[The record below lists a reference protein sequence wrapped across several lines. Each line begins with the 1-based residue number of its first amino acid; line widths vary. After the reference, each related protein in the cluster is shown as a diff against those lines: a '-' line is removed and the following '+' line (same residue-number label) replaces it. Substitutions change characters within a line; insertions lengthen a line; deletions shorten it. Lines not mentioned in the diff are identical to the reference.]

1 MDIME
6 EPQVAMEDI
15 HYRVILV
22 NRSVSEDRCIRRNT
36 RHLDD
41 DVAKTE
47 PQCIADTVKCILEV
61 FPEAYLCST
70 EGACMSHWLKPQEDH
85 EADLQP
91 TVILLDT
98 PYQQFFPAQ
107 FPNERRDESHD
118 GNSYGLSLLK
128 KVESEARARHLYE
141 QVIPVPL
148 IQLPD
153 AMNNVSGADRTR
165 MRQQCID
172 FGAKAVLSGPLN
184 AKSITVVQDR
194 AYHAYKDALMRK
206 QALADVRKG
215 RKRSLIAVFNDTR
228 PYGYLREYLVE
239 SLIKKICSTEDDR
252 DDEIY
257 KAIISV
263 SPEKRIEISRAISTW
278 HFDAHKFDYD
288 ELIVAAELTL
298 NHALSMPELK
308 AFRISPTQLQNFLKA
323 CRAAYMGFVPYHN
336 FRHVIDVLQA
346 TFHQL
351 LRIGALP
358 PYPNVNGPHPSPIA
372 KSSTA
377 PTIGPE
383 EAFTLLLTAIGHD
396 VLHPG
401 VNNGFLIEARAPLAE
416 LYNDRSVLENF
427 HSTSYCQILKQ
438 HWPIFYENRRLRT
451 LMISCILATD
461 MALHFDY
468 MAKLGNLQKLRA
480 QKPDLDDWNEKAV
493 EEARVL
499 VCALV
504 IKCADISNVARRHD
518 IGAQWM
524 HLLNDELILQTQ
536 IERDMGQKT
545 ALVAPPSTSLDGRIR
560 SQLKFMELFAFPL
573 FRGVADIL
581 PGLQFSVDEMEL
593 NLTHFENQLL
603 LPSAGSTMENSPG
616 ISKQSPPPKCDSEP
630 PTEKSAL
637 NGRPNGVLPSLTTT
651 DFSRG
656 GVGLHGSNRQRCS
669 EATEGSSAPCS
680 GEWGSQANSATTG
693 KMPLSP
699 STQGTS
705 IISRDSMDKS
715 IGVPVTTVTAPDSP
729 TAIPEATKMSSD
741 RDQLQVNEKIDHF
754 VSDDEDNMSNG
765 HGHMNGSG
773 STLGQDY
780 LKPEQETGNGKTI
793 KKKASLMGL
802 KNKFS
807 SKFSSFTKSK
817 KGKTSCPASP
827 ERSAD
832 SMG

>member
-15 HYRVILV
+15 HYRVIFV
-22 NRSVSEDRCIRRNT
+22 NRSISEDRCIQRNA
-36 RHLDD
+36 RHLDED
-41 DVAKTE
+41 LDA
-47 PQCIADTVKCILEV
+47 
-61 FPEAYLCST
+61 AYLCST

-91 TVILLDT
+91 TIILLDT
-98 PYQQFFPAQ
+98 PYQQFFPAR

-153 AMNNVSGADRTR
+153 TMNNISGADRTR

-257 KAIISV
+257 KANITV
-263 SPEKRIEISRAISTW
+263 SPEKRAEISRAISTW

-308 AFRISPTQLQNFLKA
+308 AFRISPTQLHNFLKA

-358 PYPNVNGPHPSPIA
+358 PYPNVNGTHPTPIPEPSA
-372 KSSTA
+372 T

-427 HSTSYCQILKQ
+427 HSTSYCQILKR

-480 QKPDLDDWNEKAV
+480 QKPDLDGWNEKAV

-581 PGLQFSVDEMEL
+581 PGLQFS
-593 NLTHFENQLL
+593 
-603 LPSAGSTMENSPG
+603 S
-616 ISKQSPPPKCDSEP
+616 PPKCDAEP

-656 GVGLHGSNRQRCS
+656 GVGIHGANRQRCS

-715 IGVPVTTVTAPDSP
+715 AGVPVTTVTAPDSP
-729 TAIPEATKMSSD
+729 TAVPDTTKVSSD

-765 HGHMNGSG
+765 HRHMNGSG
-773 STLGQDY
+773 STLEQDY
-780 LKPEQETGNGKTI
+780 LKPEQENGNGKTI